1 MHPYASGVDVEG
13 ERDLVA
19 ASDRDHMRLDP
30 DPVELPDGT
39 WVEFNFGYAADGTG
53 MLERHEAEAATVST
67 PWEDAWR

>member
-39 WVEFNFGYAADGTG
+39 WVEFNFGSYPPVHLPA
-53 MLERHEAEAATVST
+53 AEAAGFRADSNLLS
-67 PWEDAWR
+67 